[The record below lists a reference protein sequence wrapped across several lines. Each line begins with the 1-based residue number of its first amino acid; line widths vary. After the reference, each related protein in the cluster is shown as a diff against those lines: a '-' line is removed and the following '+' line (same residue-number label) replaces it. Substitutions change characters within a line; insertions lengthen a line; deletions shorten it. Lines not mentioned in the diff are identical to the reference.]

1 MTYYLS
7 KKQEDE
13 VAARMEY
20 LKRVFHT
27 QFVRCPDVDGF
38 ICLRAYPFRADDYC
52 FITGHNDEVFRLMST
67 EVNAETVILNTC
79 FPLQFLR
86 FTKTYSVYFCHVDR
100 YGFARPR
107 WGVNHKTGFDILDS
121 ELLLLYSRKSG
132 ILSRI
137 QDSYTALGG
146 KK

>member
-52 FITGHNDEVFRLMST
+52 FITGHNDEVYRLLST
-67 EVNAETVILNTC
+67 GVNVETVILNTC
-79 FPLQFLR
+79 FPLQFL
-86 FTKTYSVYFCHVDR
+86 K
-100 YGFARPR
+100 FAKIYR
-107 WGVNHKTGFDILDS
+107 
-121 ELLLLYSRKSG
+121 
-132 ILSRI
+132 
-137 QDSYTALGG
+137 
-146 KK
+146 